1 MATTE
6 VDNNDDYDQFLNQSM
21 PRSGLT
27 SSASSITAFDP
38 LSSADRERLYHS
50 DSDDDLSKDYSST
63 RLLSNSY
70 DEEEKAPEPK
80 KATPEHVTWGS
91 LPHKGQLLI
100 LFLCRMV
107 DFLQVATLQAYIFYQ
122 LKHMAQQQIL
132 DTDSTG
138 KLHSSRSRCVISA
151 NTSFPE
157 GVSSDAQISAQ
168 AGLLTGGFTGAQV
181 LTAIF
186 WGKIADSPKFYGG
199 RKMVLLIGTLG
210 TSIACFGYGFSN
222 CFATAMFWRVF
233 AGTINGLVGII
244 RTMISEITVERKYQ
258 SRAFLIL
265 PMSFNVAGILGPI
278 LGGWL
283 ADPAVTLPDWFAPGA
298 PFYTSFVETYPFAL
312 PSIVNGL
319 ALFGV
324 FLAVL
329 FGLEETSKSKKGT
342 YDCGLYAA
350 ARVKAFIMRRPLDY
364 VYHDRSGYDQLDM
377 QLAEKTEKPV
387 PTVPGQK
394 KKATLPF
401 SRLWTKNVIFTL
413 LSQALYDFHLGA
425 FTNIWTLFLSTPR
438 PGFASPSVE
447 TIPVATEI
455 ESRGLGKRN
464 MLWFAGGLGMPSSTV
479 GNATSIL
486 GVLGM
491 LLQVVMYPPVHARLG
506 TLRSFR
512 YFLVIFPIAYL
523 LVPFLATLP
532 QTQNADGSTTVSSVL
547 WFAIV
552 FILFLH
558 TSARTMT
565 LPASIILLNNCSP
578 HPSVL
583 GTIHGLGQSV
593 SAGFRTVGPIV
604 GGAWYGMG
612 LDWGMVA
619 FSWWAVAAASVV
631 GSIASLLIYEG
642 TGREIVLEDEE

>member
-1 MATTE
+1 M
-6 VDNNDDYDQFLNQSM
+6 
-21 PRSGLT
+21 
-27 SSASSITAFDP
+27 
-38 LSSADRERLYHS
+38 
-50 DSDDDLSKDYSST
+50 
-63 RLLSNSY
+63 
-70 DEEEKAPEPK
+70 
-80 KATPEHVTWGS
+80 
-91 LPHKGQLLI
+91 
-100 LFLCRMV
+100 
-107 DFLQVATLQAYIFYQ
+107 
-122 LKHMAQQQIL
+122 
-132 DTDSTG
+132 
-138 KLHSSRSRCVISA
+138 
-151 NTSFPE
+151 
-157 GVSSDAQISAQ
+157 
-168 AGLLTGGFTGAQV
+168 
-181 LTAIF
+181 LTAIL

-199 RKMVLLIGTLG
+199 RKMVLLVGTLG
-210 TSIACFGYGFSN
+210 TAVSCVGYGFSTT
-222 CFATAMFWRVF
+222 FASAMFWRVF
-233 AGTINGLVGII
+233 AGCVNGLVGII

-283 ADPAVTLPDWFAPGA
+283 ADPALALPQWFGPGA
-298 PFYTSFVETYPFAL
+298 PFYSSVVERYPFAL
-312 PSIVNGL
+312 PSVMNGV
-319 ALFGV
+319 ALFAV

-342 YDCGLYAA
+342 YDCGLHAA
-350 ARVKAFIMRRPLDY
+350 ARVKCLVLRRPLDY
-364 VYHDRSGYDQLDM
+364 VYHDRSAGYEALV
-377 QLAEKTEKPV
+377 AEKPLAQ
-387 PTVPGQK
+387 PTLPNK
-394 KKATLPF
+394 KKSLPF

-438 PGFASPSVE
+438 PGFASPSAAAAVIAE
-447 TIPVATEI
+447 TIPEAATSTTTI
-455 ESRGLGKRN
+455 GKRN
-464 MLWFAGGLGMPSSTV
+464 LVWFAGGLGMPSSTV

-512 YFLVIFPIAYL
+512 YFLIIFPAAYL
-523 LVPFLATLP
+523 LAPFLATLP
-532 QTQNADGSTTVSSVL
+532 QTSEGVSTALWLGIVL
-547 WFAIV
+547 
-552 FILFLH
+552 ILFLH

-604 GGAWYGMG
+604 GGWWYGMG
-612 LDWGMVA
+612 LDWGMSA

-631 GSIASLLIYEG
+631 GWVASLSLYEG
-642 TGREIVLEDEE
+642 SGREIELEDEEEDE

>member
-1 MATTE
+1 MGDRVEAQGK
-6 VDNNDDYDQFLNQSM
+6 DDYDQFLNQGM
-21 PRSGLT
+21 AGSGAS

-38 LSSADRERLYHS
+38 MSSADREKAYHS
-50 DSDDDLSKDYSST
+50 DLDDDSAEDYSSSA
-63 RLLSNSY
+63 RLLSSNF
-70 DEEEKAPEPK
+70 DDQEKAPKP
-80 KATPEHVTWGS
+80 ANAGPEQVTWSS
-91 LPHKGQLLI
+91 LPHKGQLMI

-122 LKHMAQQQIL
+122 LKHMAEQKVMDI
-132 DTDSTG
+132 DST
-138 KLHSSRSRCVISA
+138 
-151 NTSFPE
+151 E

-181 LTAIF
+181 LTAIL
-186 WGKIADSPKFYGG
+186 WGKVADSPKFYGG

-210 TSIACFGYGFSN
+210 TSIACFGYGFSDS
-222 CFATAMFWRVF
+222 FASAMFWRVL
-233 AGTINGLVGII
+233 AGSINGLVGII

-283 ADPAVTLPDWFAPGA
+283 ADPAVTLPEWFAVGA
-298 PFYTSFVETYPFAL
+298 PFHSALVDRYPFAL
-312 PSIVNGL
+312 PSIFNGI
-319 ALFGV
+319 ALFAV

-329 FGLEETSKSKKGT
+329 FGLEETSKSKKGKF
-342 YDCGLYAA
+342 DSGLYAA
-350 ARVKAFIMRRPLDY
+350 ARVKAFVLRRPLDY
-364 VYHDRSGYDQLDM
+364 VWHDHIGYEQIDLQLM
-377 QLAEKTEKPV
+377 EKTDKPL
-387 PTVPGQK
+387 PALPGQQK
-394 KKATLPF
+394 KKAVLPF
-401 SRLWTKNVIFTL
+401 RRLWTKNVIFTL

-425 FTNIWTLFLSTPR
+425 FTNIWSLFLSTPR
-438 PGFASPSVE
+438 PGFAAPTAVLPTAAELESP
-447 TIPVATEI
+447 
-455 ESRGLGKRN
+455 GLGKRN
-464 MLWFAGGLGMPSSTV
+464 LLWFAGGLGMPSSTV

-512 YFLVIFPIAYL
+512 YFLVIFPVAYL

-532 QTQNADGSTTVSSVL
+532 QTQNADGTTSVSAVL
-547 WFAIV
+547 WFGIV

-604 GGAWYGMG
+604 GGWWYGMG

-619 FSWWAVAAASVV
+619 FSWWAVAGVTVV
-631 GSIASLLIYEG
+631 GSVASLLIYEG
-642 TGREIVLEDEE
+642 NGKEIQLEDDEE

>member
-1 MATTE
+1 M
-6 VDNNDDYDQFLNQSM
+6 
-21 PRSGLT
+21 
-27 SSASSITAFDP
+27 
-38 LSSADRERLYHS
+38 
-50 DSDDDLSKDYSST
+50 
-63 RLLSNSY
+63 
-70 DEEEKAPEPK
+70 
-80 KATPEHVTWGS
+80 
-91 LPHKGQLLI
+91 
-100 LFLCRMV
+100 
-107 DFLQVATLQAYIFYQ
+107 
-122 LKHMAQQQIL
+122 
-132 DTDSTG
+132 
-138 KLHSSRSRCVISA
+138 
-151 NTSFPE
+151 
-157 GVSSDAQISAQ
+157 SSDAQISAQ

-181 LTAIF
+181 LTAIL

-210 TSIACFGYGFSN
+210 TSIACFGYGFSTT
-222 CFATAMFWRVF
+222 FAAAMFWRIL

-283 ADPAVTLPDWFAPGA
+283 ANPAVTLPAWFGPGA
-298 PFYTSFVETYPFAL
+298 PFASALVQNHPFAL
-312 PSIVNGL
+312 PSIVNAL
-319 ALFGV
+319 ALFAV

-329 FGLEETSKSKKGT
+329 FGLEETSKSKKGA
-342 YDCGLYAA
+342 YDCGLHAA
-350 ARVKAFIMRRPLDY
+350 ARVKAFVLRREVDY
-364 VYHDRSGYDQLDM
+364 VYRDCSGYEQLEMQQLD
-377 QLAEKTEKPV
+377 QKVEKPLPV
-387 PTVPGQK
+387 LPGQK

-401 SRLWTKNVIFTL
+401 RRLWTKNVVFTL

-438 PGFASPSVE
+438 PGLAPASLPTADSG
-447 TIPVATEI
+447 T
-455 ESRGLGKRN
+455 LGKRN
-464 MLWFAGGLGMPSSTV
+464 LLWFAGGLGMPSSTV

-512 YFLVIFPIAYL
+512 YFLVIFPVAYL

-532 QTQNADGSTTVSSVL
+532 QAANADGSAGTGVSTAL

-604 GGAWYGMG
+604 GGWWYGMG

-619 FSWWAVAAASVV
+619 FSWWAVAAASLV
-631 GSIASLLIYEG
+631 GSVASLLIYEG
-642 TGREIVLEDEE
+642 TGKEIQLEDEDEE

>member
-1 MATTE
+1 MA
-6 VDNNDDYDQFLNQSM
+6 
-21 PRSGLT
+21 P
-27 SSASSITAFDP
+27 AHKPA
-38 LSSADRERLYHS
+38 A
-50 DSDDDLSKDYSST
+50 
-63 RLLSNSY
+63 
-70 DEEEKAPEPK
+70 
-80 KATPEHVTWGS
+80 PEHVTWMS

-122 LKHMAQQQIL
+122 LKHMAQRQLL
-132 DTDSTG
+132 DADA
-138 KLHSSRSRCVISA
+138 SA
-151 NTSFPE
+151 
-157 GVSSDAQISAQ
+157 VMSDAKISAQ

-186 WGKIADSPKFYGG
+186 WGKVADSPKFYGG

-210 TSIACFGYGFSN
+210 TSFACFCYGFSTT
-222 CFATAMFWRVF
+222 FASAMFWRIF
-233 AGTINGLVGII
+233 AGCINGLVGII

-283 ADPAVTLPDWFAPGA
+283 ADPATTLPAWFGPGA
-298 PFYTSFVETYPFAL
+298 AFHSTLVDKYPFAL
-312 PSIVNGL
+312 PSLVNAA
-319 ALFGV
+319 ALFAV

-342 YDCGLYAA
+342 YDIGLHYA
-350 ARVKAFIMRRPLDY
+350 ARVKCFFLRRPLDY
-364 VYHDRSGYDQLDM
+364 VYHNRTGYDQLEMM
-377 QLAEKTEKPV
+377 QLNEKAAAPA
-387 PTVPGQK
+387 VPGGK
-394 KKATLPF
+394 KKKTLPF

-425 FTNIWTLFLSTPR
+425 FTNMWTLFLSTPR
-438 PGFASPSVE
+438 AGFAVPPVQ
-447 TIPVATEI
+447 TIPADGN
-455 ESRGLGKRN
+455 SLGKRN
-464 MLWFAGGLGMPSSTV
+464 GLWFAGGLGMPASTV

-486 GVLGM
+486 GLLGM
-491 LLQVVMYPPVHARLG
+491 LLQVVMYPPMHARLG

-512 YFLVIFPIAYL
+512 YFLIIFPVAYL
-523 LVPFLATLP
+523 LAPFLASLP
-532 QTQNADGSTTVSSVL
+532 QTQNADGTASVSSAL

-552 FILFLH
+552 MILFLH

-583 GTIHGLGQSV
+583 GTIHGIGQSV

-604 GGAWYGMG
+604 GGWWYGLG

-619 FSWWAVAAASVV
+619 FSWWAVA
-631 GSIASLLIYEG
+631 IASIVGWVASLMLYEG
-642 TGREIVLEDEE
+642 SGKEIELDDDEEE

>member
-1 MATTE
+1 
-6 VDNNDDYDQFLNQSM
+6 
-21 PRSGLT
+21 
-27 SSASSITAFDP
+27 
-38 LSSADRERLYHS
+38 
-50 DSDDDLSKDYSST
+50 
-63 RLLSNSY
+63 
-70 DEEEKAPEPK
+70 
-80 KATPEHVTWGS
+80 
-91 LPHKGQLLI
+91 
-100 LFLCRMV
+100 
-107 DFLQVATLQAYIFYQ
+107 
-122 LKHMAQQQIL
+122 
-132 DTDSTG
+132 
-138 KLHSSRSRCVISA
+138 
-151 NTSFPE
+151 
-157 GVSSDAQISAQ
+157 
-168 AGLLTGGFTGAQV
+168 
-181 LTAIF
+181 
-186 WGKIADSPKFYGG
+186 
-199 RKMVLLIGTLG
+199 MVLLIGTLG
-210 TSIACFGYGFSN
+210 TSLACLCYGFSS
-222 CFATAMFWRVF
+222 CFAAAMFWRLV
-233 AGTINGLVGII
+233 AGSVNGLVGII

-283 ADPAVTLPDWFAPGA
+283 ANPAATLPAWFAPGA
-298 PFYTSFVETYPFAL
+298 PLHSALVDRYPFAL
-312 PSIVNGL
+312 PSLVNAA
-319 ALFGV
+319 ALFAV

-342 YDCGLYAA
+342 YDCGLHAA
-350 ARVKAFIMRRPLDY
+350 ARVKALVLRRPLDY
-364 VYHDRSGYDQLDM
+364 VYHDRSGYEQL
-377 QLAEKTEKPV
+377 QPSEKTEKPL
-387 PTVPGQK
+387 PALPGQQK

-401 SRLWTKNVIFTL
+401 RRLWTKNVVFTL

-425 FTNIWTLFLSTPR
+425 FTNIWSLFLSTPR
-438 PGFASPSVE
+438 PGVLSSSSVPIIASSSSSTEPAAA
-447 TIPVATEI
+447 TI
-455 ESRGLGKRN
+455 GKRN
-464 MLWFAGGLGMPSSTV
+464 LLWFAGGLGMPSSTV

-512 YFLVIFPIAYL
+512 FFLVIFPVAYL

-532 QTQNADGSTTVSSVL
+532 QAQNADGSTTVSSAL

-583 GTIHGLGQSV
+583 GTIHGIGQSV

-604 GGAWYGMG
+604 GGWWYGQG
-612 LDWGMVA
+612 LEWGMVA

-631 GSIASLLIYEG
+631 GSVASLLIYEG
-642 TGREIVLEDEE
+642 TGKEIELEDEHEE